1 MKLLRFPIIV
11 FIALMYV
18 SCSVKYSFTGAS
30 ISTETKSFQVNY
42 FQNKSALVEPG
53 IDRDFTN
60 KLIDLLI
67 NQTSLELVKSKG
79 DLIFEGEIVEYRI
92 SPTTATANNTAA
104 QNRLTIGINIRF
116 FDKNDSDSDFE
127 KRFSFYYDFPGNS
140 QLIGTQKETAVDEI
154 FERITQ
160 DVFNEALAKW

>member
-1 MKLLRFPIIV
+1 MKILRIPTIV
-11 FIALMYV
+11 FILIMCI

-30 ISTETKSFQVNY
+30 ISSETKSFQVNY
-42 FQNKSALVEPG
+42 FQNNSTLVEPG

-104 QNRLTIGINIRF
+104 QNRLTIGINVRF
-116 FDKNDSDSDFE
+116 FDKNDSESDFE

-140 QLIGTQKETAVDEI
+140 QLIGSQKETAVDEI

-160 DVFNEALAKW
+160 DIFNEALAKW

>member
-1 MKLLRFPIIV
+1 MKSLMVPIIT
-11 FIALMYV
+11 FITLFSV

-30 ISTETKSFQVNY
+30 ISTKTKSFQVNY
-42 FQNKSALVEPG
+42 FQNNSNLVEPG

-60 KLIDLLI
+60 KLIDLMI
-67 NQTSLELVKSKG
+67 NQTSLELVKSNG

-104 QNRLTIGINIRF
+104 QNRLTIGINVRF
-116 FDKNDSDSDFE
+116 FDKNDSESDFE
-127 KRFSFYYDFPGNS
+127 KRFSFYYDYPGNS
-140 QLIGTQKETAVDEI
+140 QLIGSQKETAVDEI

-160 DVFNEALAKW
+160 DIFNEALAKW

>member
-1 MKLLRFPIIV
+1 MKLRRISVVLLV
-11 FIALMYV
+11 LLMCI

-30 ISTETKSFQVNY
+30 ISTTTRSFQVNY
-42 FQNKSALVEPG
+42 FQNNSTLVEPG

-67 NQTSLELVKSKG
+67 NQTSLELVKSDG

-104 QNRLTIGINIRF
+104 QNRLTIGINVRF
-116 FDKNDSDSDFE
+116 FDKNDSESDFE

-140 QLIGTQKETAVDEI
+140 QLIGSQKETALDEI

-160 DVFNEALAKW
+160 DIFNEALAKW

>member
-1 MKLLRFPIIV
+1 MKLVRIPTIV
-11 FIALMYV
+11 FILLMCI

-30 ISTETKSFQVNY
+30 ISSKTKSFQVNY
-42 FQNKSALVEPG
+42 FQNNSALVEPG

-104 QNRLTIGINIRF
+104 QNRLTIGINVRF
-116 FDKNDSDSDFE
+116 FDKNDIESDFE

-140 QLIGTQKETAVDEI
+140 QLIGSQKETAVDEI

-160 DVFNEALAKW
+160 DIFNEALAKW

>member
-1 MKLLRFPIIV
+1 MKLLRISTIV
-11 FIALMYV
+11 FILLMCI

-30 ISTETKSFQVNY
+30 ISSETKSFQVNY
-42 FQNKSALVEPG
+42 FQNNSTLVEPG

-104 QNRLTIGINIRF
+104 QNRLTIGINVRF
-116 FDKNDSDSDFE
+116 FDKNDSESDFE

-140 QLIGTQKETAVDEI
+140 QLIGSQKETAVDEI

-160 DVFNEALAKW
+160 DIFNEALAKW